1 MKNCEDLIMAN
12 VSSILSEIEN
22 LSLYQQTQILALLEE
37 RLISGS
43 QVTQITKDVKEM
55 RFSKGKVCPHCKGE
69 KILRNGKYNN
79 KQRYICKNCEK
90 TFSDFTNSATYNS
103 KKPLDK
109 WIKYAKCMLNGYSIR
124 KCAEIVEINI
134 ATSFF
139 WRHKLLNCISE
150 FLGVGSVD
158 GVVADEVFFAY
169 SYKGTKPVNMPRPS
183 RKRGKQVKKRGI
195 SKEQVCAATALD
207 RQGNLIIEL
216 LCTGRMTSEELK
228 SLYTNR
234 IGEYSILCTDS
245 HKSYMQFAEDMGL
258 EHKRIKMGKHKE
270 DIYHIQHINSLHSNL
285 KRWIRRF
292 NGVATKSLDN
302 YMKWHKWIN
311 TFSSEKESIK
321 VKNFIVHS
329 NISRNYTK
337 IKEFKNIQP
346 IFI

>member
-1 MKNCEDLIMAN
+1 MAN

-69 KILRNGKYNN
+69 DILRNGKYNN
-79 KQRYICKNCEK
+79 KQRYICKNCRK
-90 TFSDFTNSATYNS
+90 TFTDFTNSATYNS
-103 KKPLDK
+103 KKTLDK

-158 GVVADEVFFAY
+158 GVVEADEVFFAY
-169 SYKGTKPVNMPRPS
+169 SYKGTKPINMPRPS

-195 SKEQVCAATALD
+195 SKEQVCVGTALD

-216 LCTGRMTSEELK
+216 LCTGRMTKKTL
-228 SLYTNR
+228 
-234 IGEYSILCTDS
+234 
-245 HKSYMQFAEDMGL
+245 
-258 EHKRIKMGKHKE
+258 
-270 DIYHIQHINSLHSNL
+270 
-285 KRWIRRF
+285 
-292 NGVATKSLDN
+292 
-302 YMKWHKWIN
+302 
-311 TFSSEKESIK
+311 
-321 VKNFIVHS
+321 
-329 NISRNYTK
+329 
-337 IKEFKNIQP
+337 
-346 IFI
+346 